1 MNTLRRGGGVGLNV
15 TFCYEGE
22 RGSEAQRYVTLCL
35 NLPIDFWPNLA
46 KISNF
51 SPFFGQ
57 HFCKNF
63 KFSPDFD
70 LIFAI
75 FGQNFA
81 IFAENLKKFQNFP
94 TNFSYIDAQFS
105 C

>member
-1 MNTLRRGGGVGLNV
+1 MAEKGGKVGLNV

-22 RGSEAQRYVTLCL
+22 GSPSLHNTLL
-35 NLPIDFWPNLA
+35 NLFIDFWPNLP
-46 KISNF
+46 KILKF

-57 HFCKNF
+57 NFSKNF
-63 KFSPDFD
+63 KFSPDSD

-75 FGQNFA
+75 FGQNLS
-81 IFAENLKKFQNFP
+81 IFAENFKKFQNFP
-94 TNFSYIDAQFS
+94 TNFSHIDAQFS